1 MKTENKKLILG
12 LVLVVI
18 TLSAGYIG
26 YTVYRSYK
34 NGLISSYINQKTAIV
49 SGEDIVIVKK
59 STVSTK
65 AILAGY
71 EAVKYHK
78 TGEVESGVFFFNGN
92 FEPDGKNKRVSWWE
106 ILLIGYEKY
115 DK

>member
-34 NGLISSYINQKTAIV
+34 NGLISSYINQKTAM
-49 SGEDIVIVKK
+49 VKK